1 MTEMKHNI
9 LKLTTLL
16 LALAAFAGCDIEPV
30 FYKQVAPDTFYDSK
44 DAVWQR
50 YYRSFTHAR
59 WAFAQ
64 DGSPFTLQELTTDE
78 FISPVRGGQNDSRG
92 EEYKMHYH
100 DFPIYFGYQ
109 VYVSRMVGVARCWAA
124 RDDLRDVD
132 LASFGFP
139 EGTWENWTAQLTA
152 LAGLNYL

>member
-1 MTEMKHNI
+1 MKHNI
-9 LKLTTLL
+9 LKITTLL
-16 LALAAFAGCDIEPV
+16 LALAALAGCDIEPV

-59 WAFAQ
+59 WTFAQ

-78 FISPVRGGQNDSRG
+78 FINPVRGGQNASRG

-100 DFPIYFGYQ
+100 DFPIYFGASYQ
-109 VYVSRMVGVARCWAA
+109 VYASRMVGVARCWAA
-124 RDDLRDVD
+124 LDDLRDVN

-139 EGTWENWTAQLTA
+139 EGT
-152 LAGLNYL
+152 